1 MKVLGNR
8 LKYCN
13 QNIEFNIDSYVP
25 GTYIIEIKNCF
36 DKVVVRKIVKI

>member
-1 MKVLGNR
+1 MR
-8 LKYCN
+8 KY
-13 QNIEFNIDSYVP
+13 IADIVFGDKSILP